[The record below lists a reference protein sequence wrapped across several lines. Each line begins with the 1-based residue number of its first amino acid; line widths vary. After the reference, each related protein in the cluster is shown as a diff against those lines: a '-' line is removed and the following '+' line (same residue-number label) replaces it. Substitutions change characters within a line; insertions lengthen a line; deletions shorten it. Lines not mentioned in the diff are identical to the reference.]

1 MTLAS
6 ANTSV
11 SLQNNIRLRIFLVLL
26 LSLGIRIAREFGS
39 NAVHK
44 ATGLLEINFILYGGV
59 MICSLLPFK
68 SAWVVA
74 GAAVGAALLVGAVCA
89 VLGTISLW
97 RCLSGG
103 QVGCV
108 QSAPAD
114 IVALAF
120 AAIIVFLDM
129 LQLWSVYL
137 ILRFPS
143 FVSSAT
149 QRVRIIFAWALPF
162 AWMINIVLLLD
173 STWVFW
179 VTAHLMIDPTLI
191 VLSTS
196 NEWGLLAGLMVVA
209 LVFDAIALLY
219 TSLTLAVYGIWV
231 QIILTLAGLSMLF
244 MPTTVELKDSK
255 SPPPTAIAQPVDVE
269 TTNPKKLK
277 RRRVKSSN
285 SDIAF

>member
-6 ANTSV
+6 TNTSV
-11 SLQNNIRLRIFLVLL
+11 SLQNNIRLRIFLVVL
-26 LSLGIRIAREFGS
+26 LSLGIRIAREFAS
-39 NAVHK
+39 NSVHK

-74 GAAVGAALLVGAVCA
+74 GLAIAGALLLGFACV
-89 VLGTISLW
+89 VLGTISVV
-97 RCLSGG
+97 RCLTGG

-114 IVALAF
+114 IVALVF
-120 AAIIVFLDM
+120 AALVVVLD
-129 LQLWSVYL
+129 LFQLWSIYL
-137 ILRFPS
+137 IIRFPS

-162 AWMINIVLLLD
+162 GWLVNIALLID

-179 VTAHLMIDPTLI
+179 VTAHLVIDPTLI
-191 VLSTS
+191 ILATS
-196 NEWGLLAGLMVVA
+196 NELGLLFGLMIVA

-219 TSLTLAVYGIWV
+219 ISLSLAVYGIWV

-244 MPTTVELKDSK
+244 MPTTVEIKPKKDK
-255 SPPPTAIAQPVDVE
+255 PPVTIAQPVDVE
-269 TTNPKKLK
+269 TTNPENLT
-277 RRRVKSSN
+277 RRRVKSSKK
-285 SDIAF
+285 DISF